1 MGEGITVKRRNGPG
15 LPEELANG
23 TSADA
28 SPPIT
33 ATSARITVALVARA
47 IAALRRIVERTKLS
61 QTDVINRAVFL
72 YEFIDYE
79 LSTGAELII
88 RRDGQEHLVRLL

>member
-1 MGEGITVKRRNGPG
+1 VKRRNGQG
-15 LPEELANG
+15 LPEEVANG

-28 SPPIT
+28 YPPIT
-33 ATSARITVALVARA
+33 TAPTRITVALVARA

-61 QTDVINRAVFL
+61 QTDVINRAIQL

-88 RRDGQEHLVRLL
+88 IHRDGQRHSVKLL

>member
-1 MGEGITVKRRNGPG
+1 VKRRTGPG

-28 SPPIT
+28 SPLIA
-33 ATSARITVALVARA
+33 ATSARVTVALVARA
-47 IAALRRIVERTKLS
+47 IEALRRIIERTKLS
-61 QTDVINRAVFL
+61 QTDVINRAVLL

-79 LSTGAELII
+79 LSTGAEFII
-88 RRDGQEHLVRLL
+88 RRRDGREHLVKLL